1 MLNSGVSL
9 LFYLVLY
16 QIIKVRQAKTTQLCW
31 KFTTYIVIIIGQPK
45 IHKAKVKLSGFPQ
58 KRVKF
63 QNLRSKAD
71 IIYMKKN
78 IFHNIAPVIGV
89 CLFALALWLI
99 HHQLR
104 NYHYHDIVR
113 QIRQVPYH
121 RLFLALFFASFSY
134 FVLTGY
140 DFLALRYIRQP
151 LAYGKV
157 AMASFI
163 GYAFSY
169 NATVVGGSAAKYRI
183 YSSWG
188 ITALDIGKVVAF
200 CAMTFWLGFLSV
212 GGFVFLIQPLNI
224 PAFVHLPFT
233 TVRPLGVIFLA
244 IVAVY
249 LIFNILKK
257 QSKLT
262 VRGVEFSLPGP
273 KATVTQILI
282 GSLDWTVAGTVLYV
296 LLPSSPD
303 LLYPQFLGVFLFAQV
318 AGFVSY
324 VPGGL
329 GVFDTIILLFLSP
342 IYSTPAVIGYLLVY
356 RVIYYILPLAV
367 ASILLTIKEALEKK
381 HIIKLAGA
389 AVGRWVSA
397 LVPQVLAF
405 TTFIGG
411 AILLFSGAVPAVR
424 GRLFWLRDFV
434 PLPVIEVSHFIGS
447 LIGVALLIL
456 ARGLQRRLDAAYQL
470 TIALLGA
477 GIVLSLLK
485 GLDYEEAIILT
496 IMLAVLLPCRGE
508 FYRKVSLFRQR
519 FTLPWVVAII
529 IVLLCSAWL
538 GFFSYKHIEYSS
550 ELWWKFAFA
559 GDAPRFLRATVGAMV
574 LALTFGLVTLLRTS
588 APSSQIP
595 VENALKNAE
604 AIVAKSKKI
613 YANLALLGDKSFLFS
628 DSGSAMIMYAV
639 EGRSWVAMGD
649 PLGPEDQ
656 WDDLIWQ
663 FREICDRHNGW
674 SVFYEVDKENLHY
687 YVDLGLTFLKFGEE
701 AIVPLESFSLEG
713 GENRNFRYLIKKI
726 ESTGCKFEVVEK
738 NDVPNIFT
746 ELKSVSDAWLT
757 EKTTK
762 EKGFS
767 LGFFNKRYIER
778 FPVAVVQQEGKII
791 AFANILEGA
800 DKEELSVDLMRYLPH
815 VPEEGVM
822 EYLFLQIMLRGKEQG
837 YKSFN
842 FGMAPL
848 SGLED
853 RPAARM
859 WNRFGTYLFQHG
871 EHFYNFRGLRQYKE
885 KFHPQWRPKY
895 IVCPSGLALPH
906 VLINIASLVSGGL
919 KGAVMK

>member
-1 MLNSGVSL
+1 
-9 LFYLVLY
+9 
-16 QIIKVRQAKTTQLCW
+16 
-31 KFTTYIVIIIGQPK
+31 
-45 IHKAKVKLSGFPQ
+45 
-58 KRVKF
+58 
-63 QNLRSKAD
+63 
-71 IIYMKKN
+71 MKKN
-78 IFHNIAPVIGV
+78 IFHNIAPAIGV
-89 CLFALALWLI
+89 CLFVLALWLI

-104 NYHYHDIVR
+104 NYHYHDIVL

-121 RLFLALFFASFSY
+121 KLVLGLLFAVLSY
-134 FVLTGY
+134 SVLTVY
-140 DFLALRYIRQP
+140 DFLALRYINQP
-151 LAYGKV
+151 LAYSRIALV
-157 AMASFI
+157 SFI

-169 NATVVGGSAAKYRI
+169 NATVVSGGAAKYRI

-188 ITALDIGKVVAF
+188 ITAIDIGKVVAF
-200 CAMTFWLGFLSV
+200 CGMTFWLGFLTV
-212 GGFVFLIQPLNI
+212 GGFVFLLQPLNI

-244 IVAVY
+244 VVGAY
-249 LIFNILKK
+249 FIFNILKK
-257 QSKLT
+257 NSKLMI
-262 VRGVEFSLPGP
+262 RNVEISLPLP
-273 KATVTQILI
+273 SATIAQIII
-282 GSLDWTVAGTVLYV
+282 GSLDWTIAGTVFYV
-296 LLPSSPD
+296 LLPESPD
-303 LLYPQFLGVFLFAQV
+303 LLYLQLLGVFLFAQV
-318 AGFVSY
+318 AGLVSN

-329 GVFDTIILLFLSP
+329 GVFDTIILLYLSP
-342 IYSTPAVIGYLLVY
+342 VYSAPAIVGYLFVY
-356 RVIYYILPLAV
+356 RMIYYILPLGV
-367 ASILLTIKEALEKK
+367 ASVLLTIKELLEKK
-381 HIIKLAGA
+381 HILKQAT
-389 AVGRWVSA
+389 AVFGRWFSA

-411 AILLFSGAVPAVR
+411 AILLFSGALPSVR

-456 ARGLQRRLDAAYQL
+456 ARGLQRRLDAAYQI
-470 TIALLGA
+470 TVALLGA
-477 GIVLSLLK
+477 GIVFSLLK
-485 GLDYEEAIILT
+485 GLEYEEAIILT
-496 IMLAVLLPCRGE
+496 IMFAVLLPCHGE
-508 FYRKVSLFRQR
+508 FYRKISLFRQR

-529 IVLLCSAWL
+529 IVLLCSVWL
-538 GFFSYKHIEYSS
+538 GLFSHKHIEYSN
-550 ELWWKFAFA
+550 ELWWKFAFT
-559 GDAPRFLRATVGAMV
+559 GDAPRFLRATVGATV
-574 LALTFGLVTLLRTS
+574 LALTFGLITLLRTS

-628 DSGSAMIMYAV
+628 DSGNALIMYAI

-649 PLGPEDQ
+649 PLGPEDE

-663 FREICDRHNGW
+663 FREICDKHNGW

-687 YVDLGLTFLKFGEE
+687 YVDLGLAFLKFGEE

-726 ESTGCKFEVVEK
+726 ETAGCKFEIIPQ
-738 NDVPNIFT
+738 NNVPNIFD
-746 ELKSVSDAWLT
+746 ELKNISDAWLK

-767 LGFFNKRYIER
+767 LGFFDERYLER
-778 FPVAVVQQEGKII
+778 FPAAVVRQDGKII

-800 DKEELSVDLMRYLPH
+800 DKEEVSVDLMRYLTNSSD
-815 VPEEGVM
+815 GAM
-822 EYLFLQIMLRGKEQG
+822 EYLFLQIMLWGKEQG

-853 RPAARM
+853 RAAAHL

-885 KFHPQWRPKY
+885 KFHPLWRPKY
-895 IVCPSGLALPH
+895 IVCPGGLALPN

-919 KGAVMK
+919 KGTISKSK